1 MVITCNPTMD
11 YNYSTIRNLGTV
23 MDGIYAMYYTGTA
36 GSGHAVLAMKDGV
49 IAGADAV
56 GGLLDGTYEAAG
68 DGNIDVS
75 VTLKSP
81 PGTWLVTG
89 KLVEKEDGLMQKI
102 TATLPRNFGRGNSIG
117 ICTPTGPVN
126 VIFKRLRDAL

>member
-1 MVITCNPTMD
+1 MNDPAMD
-11 YNYSTIRNLGTV
+11 LGYNFSIAHNLGTI

-36 GSGHAVLAMKDGV
+36 GSGHAVLTMKDGI

-56 GGLLDGTYEAAG
+56 GGLLDGTYEAAEN
-68 DGNIDVS
+68 GNVDIS
-75 VTLKSP
+75 VTLKSL

-89 KLVEKEDGLMQKI
+89 KLVGKKDGLMQKI

-117 ICTPTGPVN
+117 IRTPTGPVN
-126 VIFKRLRDAL
+126 VIFKKLRDGL